1 MKQIE
6 WCCVPVIIDDTTAEL
21 FQMPAPDEDA
31 EQQPAFQVTKSTAD
45 LVSQDFARY
54 QPSLQR
60 MADNWREAKERVM
73 RDKKAQKP
81 TTAAGRVAESL

>member
-6 WCCVPVIIDDTTAEL
+6 WCCVPVIVDDDTTEL
-21 FQMPAPDEDA
+21 FQMPAPNEDA
-31 EQQPAFQVTKSTAD
+31 EQQPAFRVTESTAD

-60 MADNWREAKERVM
+60 MADDWREAKERVM
-73 RDKKAQKP
+73 QDKKAQKL
-81 TTAAGRVAESL
+81 TAAA